1 MNMPSSMKELE
12 HDILV
17 YLQKRKWDTL
27 RPGDLAKSV
36 SIEAAE
42 LLELFQWDNPSLE
55 ELRNDPKRIASLR
68 KEVADIL
75 IYCIDIAVLVG
86 FDTEEAIREKLAHV
100 EKKYPAELFNTRD
113 TSKDA
118 GTEDLYWNIKRSHR
132 ATES

>member
-1 MNMPSSMKELE
+1 MSTHNVMKDLE
-12 HDILV
+12 HDILT

-55 ELRNDPKRIASLR
+55 ELRNDPERIALLR
-68 KEVADIL
+68 NELADIL

-86 FDTEEAIREKLAHV
+86 FDTEEAIREKLTHV
-100 EKKYPAELFNTRD
+100 EKKYPAELFSNRNA
-113 TSKDA
+113 SKDA
-118 GTEDLYWNIKRSHR
+118 GTEDVYWNIKRSHR